1 MDINKWQ
8 ENLLRFNP
16 QLREAGWIPPKDL
29 PYVNDKGITIIPNE
43 TKD

>member
-1 MDINKWQ
+1 MTQDKWIN
-8 ENLLRFNP
+8 NLLRYNP
-16 QLREAGWIPPKDL
+16 QMRPQGWIPPKDL